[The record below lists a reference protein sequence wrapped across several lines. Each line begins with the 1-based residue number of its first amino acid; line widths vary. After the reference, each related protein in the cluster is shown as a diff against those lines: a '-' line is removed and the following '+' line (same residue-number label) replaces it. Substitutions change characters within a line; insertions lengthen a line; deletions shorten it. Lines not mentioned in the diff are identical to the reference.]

1 MRTAQIK
8 RKTKE
13 TNVIIKL
20 NLDGKG
26 RSKISSGIPFM
37 DHMLEQISRH
47 GNFDLEIKAEGDLV
61 IEAHH
66 TIEDLAL
73 VLGQAFKE
81 ALGDKKGIERYGFYL
96 CPLDEALSQT
106 VLDFSGRPYL
116 VWKARYQRE
125 NIGNCPTEMFEHFFK
140 SFSDTAQCNLHIKS
154 KGKNDHHKIE
164 STFKAFARS
173 LRMATSYTRD
183 KNEVTSTKGS
193 LNE

>member
-1 MRTAQIK
+1 MRQAKVTRQ
-8 RKTKE
+8 TKE
-13 TNVIIKL
+13 TDISIKL
-20 NLDGKG
+20 NLDGRG
-26 RSKISSGIPFM
+26 RAKISSGVPFL
-37 DHMLEQISRH
+37 DHMLEQIAKH
-47 GNFDLEIKAEGDLV
+47 GNFDLEVKATGDLE

-96 CPLDEALSQT
+96 CPLDEALSQV

-116 VWKARYQRE
+116 VWQAEYFRE
-125 NIGNCPTEMFEHFFK
+125 AIGNCPTEMFEHFFK

-154 KGKNDHHKIE
+154 EGKNDHHKIE

-173 LRMATSYTRD
+173 LKMACSYTRD
-183 KNEVTSTKGS
+183 RNEVTSTKGS
-193 LNE
+193 LKG